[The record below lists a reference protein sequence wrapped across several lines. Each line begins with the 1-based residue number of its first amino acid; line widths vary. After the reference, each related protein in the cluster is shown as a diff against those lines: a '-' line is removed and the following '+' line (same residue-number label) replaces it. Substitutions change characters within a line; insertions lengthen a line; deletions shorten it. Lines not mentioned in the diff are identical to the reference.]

1 LGVRVS
7 IVSSVAAL
15 FPDALFSSVQSPFRA
30 SATEIRAST
39 KNPAGA
45 RRGIIPYKVAGGAKA
60 GALVKTDELIV
71 AGRVGHPAAFLFL
84 CFPFGASSGYLVVTL
99 AYLLGQHGVDAASFG
114 GVVALSYIPQTWK
127 FVWAPVVD
135 TTLSRRAWHVIGTA
149 LTGLAIAATGF
160 VPIGMGTLSI
170 ITAFVIAQSFAST
183 ISGMAADSLA
193 AHASDQRTKGRAA
206 GWLQAGNLGGQ
217 GIGGGA
223 ALWIAQH
230 SGAPWI
236 ASASLGALCMAC
248 SLAVLATTEIREHS
262 RQDYLASVVGLGKDV
277 WSVAISRMGILAI
290 FILFLPIG
298 TGAASNLWS
307 NANVA
312 GDWHATADTV
322 ALVNGALA
330 GVATMISCL
339 IGGYVCDAMD
349 RKAAYALFGILS
361 AACAAGMALAPRTQM
376 MFVVFTLAYNFVLG
390 FCYAGFSAVTLEA
403 IGGGAG
409 ATKYNL
415 LASLSNTPIAYM
427 TLVDGWAQKHY
438 GSGGMLN
445 TEAGI
450 GVAAVVLFA
459 AVAWLAN
466 RFRPPVAAAA

>member
-1 LGVRVS
+1 MMV
-7 IVSSVAAL
+7 
-15 FPDALFSSVQSPFRA
+15 
-30 SATEIRAST
+30 T
-39 KNPAGA
+39 
-45 RRGIIPYKVAGGAKA
+45 
-60 GALVKTDELIV
+60 
-71 AGRVGHPAAFLFL
+71 GRVGHPAAFLFL

-99 AYLLGQHGVDAASFG
+99 AYLLGQHGVDAAAFG

-127 FVWAPVVD
+127 FVWAPILD
-135 TTLSRRAWHVIGTA
+135 TTLSRKAWHVIGTA
-149 LTGLAIAATGF
+149 MTGLAIAATGL
-160 VPIGMGTLSI
+160 VPIGMSTLGI
-170 ITAFVIAQSFAST
+170 ITVFVVAQSFAST

-193 AHASDQRTKGRAA
+193 AHASDEKTKGRAA

-230 SGAPWI
+230 TAAPWI

-248 SLAVLATTEIREHS
+248 SLAVLMTTEVREQAREGYFS
-262 RQDYLASVVGLGKDV
+262 SVAGLGKDV
-277 WSVAISRMGILAI
+277 WSVAMSRLGLFAI

-298 TGAASNLWS
+298 TGAAGNLWS

-339 IGGYVCDAMD
+339 LGGYICDSMD
-349 RKAAYALFGILS
+349 RKTAYALFGILS

-376 MFVVFTLAYNFVLG
+376 MFIVFTLAYNFVLG

-445 TEAGI
+445 VEAGI

-459 AVAWLAN
+459 AVAWVVN
-466 RFRPPVAAAA
+466 RFAGRAAVAPA

>member
-1 LGVRVS
+1 MTS
-7 IVSSVAAL
+7 
-15 FPDALFSSVQSPFRA
+15 
-30 SATEIRAST
+30 
-39 KNPAGA
+39 
-45 RRGIIPYKVAGGAKA
+45 
-60 GALVKTDELIV
+60 KTW
-71 AGRVGHPAAFLFL
+71 
-84 CFPFGASSGYLVVTL
+84 
-99 AYLLGQHGVDAASFG
+99 YLLSAAVNG
-114 GVVALSYIPQTWK
+114 GTLVAVGLFHAGPATL
-127 FVWAPVVD
+127 PV
-135 TTLSRRAWHVIGTA
+135 I
-149 LTGLAIAATGF
+149 TGLIF
-160 VPIGMGTLSI
+160 LNSLS
-170 ITAFVIAQSFAST
+170 TTFQA
-183 ISGMAADSLA
+183 MAAENLM
-193 AHASDQRTKGRAA
+193 AHSTNEAEKGRAG
-206 GWLQAGNLGGQ
+206 GWYQAGNLGGQ

-230 SGAPWI
+230 TGSPWI
-236 ASASLGALCMAC
+236 ASTSLGLLCMAC
-248 SLAVLATTEIREHS
+248 SLALLATREHREEAES
-262 RQDYLASVVGLGKDV
+262 YLASLAGLGKDV
-277 WSVAISRMGILAI
+277 WSVAVSRMGLFAI

-298 TGAASNLWS
+298 TGAATNLWS

-339 IGGYVCDAMD
+339 IGGYICDAMD
-349 RKAAYALFGILS
+349 RKAAYALFGVLS

-376 MFVVFTLAYNFVLG
+376 MFIAFTLAYNFILG

-445 TEAGI
+445 TEAAI
-450 GVAAVVLFA
+450 GVAAVVLFGT
-459 AVAWLAN
+459 VAWLAN
-466 RFRPPVAAAA
+466 RFVSAAPAAA